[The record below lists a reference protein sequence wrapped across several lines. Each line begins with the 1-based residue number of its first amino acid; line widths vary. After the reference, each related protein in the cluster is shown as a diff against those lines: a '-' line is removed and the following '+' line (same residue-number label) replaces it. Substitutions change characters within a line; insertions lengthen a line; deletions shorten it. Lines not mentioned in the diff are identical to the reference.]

1 MQFIILRFSTL
12 LDITYIFTILFVCK
26 IVSLGNM
33 LLDIDIDDNEWKNA
47 TETVEIVLNMLL
59 CEIRRC
65 MNKDIVIDKY
75 VRQGM

>member
-1 MQFIILRFSTL
+1 MSVE
-12 LDITYIFTILFVCK
+12 LFLFLV
-26 IVSLGNM
+26 NM
-33 LLDIDIDDNEWKNA
+33 LLDVDDNEWKNA

-59 CEIRRC
+59 CEIRMC